1 MKIIMAL
8 SLLVSFIYAAV
19 DINRASVK
27 ELSSLKGI
35 GTKKAKAIVEYRKL
49 HCFKSVDDIVKVKGI
64 GKKFLEKNKKD
75 LKAGKC
81 KKTNFKIK

>member
-49 HCFKSVDDIVKVKGI
+49 HCFKNVDDIVKVKGI